1 MVIPNSIA
9 TPENTAATVT
19 NMVAR
24 KFKMTIT
31 EEATKNRQSPEL
43 KESKLKYAP
52 TQNDII
58 KNNVSG
64 AGVKNS
70 YISSKVLNA
79 YKAVKESDSKTM

>member
-24 KFKMTIT
+24 KFKMTIA

-43 KESKLKYAP
+43 KESKLKQAP
-52 TQNDII
+52 AQNDII

>member
-9 TPENTAATVT
+9 TPENTAATVA

-24 KFKMTIT
+24 KFKMTIA
-31 EEATKNRQSPEL
+31 EEATKNKQSPEL
-43 KESKLKYAP
+43 KESKLKQAP

-58 KNNVSG
+58 KYNVSG

-79 YKAVKESDSKTM
+79 YKAVKESDVKTM